1 MSKNNNMSIDYA
13 HALATARKE
22 YFFAQT
28 DSTRNVLRTI
38 FPELAE
44 VSTSRLDL
52 VQYLKNLKKV
62 DNNGI
67 AFSDEVIDKW
77 INDLTQE
84 PIGHNWKPQ
93 LNQMASLKKAIE
105 NYKGYT
111 IGDDLES
118 LYDDLTQFEDKKS

>member
-1 MSKNNNMSIDYA
+1 MSKNDNMSIDYA
-13 HALATARKE
+13 HALAVARKE

-28 DSTRNVLRTI
+28 DSTRGVLRTI

-44 VSTSRLDL
+44 VSTSRMDL

-77 INDLTQE
+77 INDLIQE
-84 PIGHNWKPQ
+84 STEHNWKPQ

-105 NYKGYT
+105 NYKGYV

-118 LYDDLTQFEDKKS
+118 LYDDLTQLEDKKL